1 MGTEADGVMAERFR
15 GTRLKASESA
25 VAVEAVRQRK
35 TIRANH
41 LDPTR
46 YRLAAEF
53 HARSIMAAPLVV
65 SNEVI
70 GAAVFL
76 HCSDPDFFSEDLAAK
91 ATILAGQLGGLLE
104 AGRLTQ
110 VSREQHRRAQI
121 LVEVAQTLH
130 SMTDAKA
137 VVEAVADRL
146 RVLLRTRLVCIMLRQ
161 GGSFA
166 LHAVAAESAPIAA
179 SARAKHDRKGLQF
192 AAALASRAVGPGA
205 PGGAPI
211 DPATHALGSPRPAGR
226 MRSPP
231 LRNSPHR

>member
-1 MGTEADGVMAERFR
+1 MTAGALGAP
-15 GTRLKASESA
+15 RLKASESA

-91 ATILAGQLGGLLE
+91 ATILAGQLGSLLE
-104 AGRLTQ
+104 AGRLTR
-110 VSREQHRRAQI
+110 VSPEPHCRPQI
-121 LVEVAQTLH
+121 LVGVGQTLH
-130 SMTDAKA
+130 
-137 VVEAVADRL
+137 
-146 RVLLRTRLVCIMLRQ
+146 
-161 GGSFA
+161 
-166 LHAVAAESAPIAA
+166 
-179 SARAKHDRKGLQF
+179 
-192 AAALASRAVGPGA
+192 
-205 PGGAPI
+205 
-211 DPATHALGSPRPAGR
+211 
-226 MRSPP
+226 
-231 LRNSPHR
+231 